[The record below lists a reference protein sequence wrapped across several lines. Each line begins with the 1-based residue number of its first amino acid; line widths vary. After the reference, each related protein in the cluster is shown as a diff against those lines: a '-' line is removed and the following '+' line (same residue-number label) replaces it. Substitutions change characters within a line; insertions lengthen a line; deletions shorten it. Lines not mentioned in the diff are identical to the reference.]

1 MKRKGHGVWLIDRRK
16 RRRKYVDFRQ
26 SIRKVG
32 APRLEVDH
40 GASVCRML
48 SEGQII
54 YVDETLKHGVS
65 FESNDDVGRASA
77 WNRLVTVEEWRGRN
91 KR

>member
-40 GASVCRML
+40 GASACRML
-48 SEGQII
+48 SEGQIF
-54 YVDETLKHGVS
+54 YVDETLKHDVG
-65 FESNDDVGRASA
+65 FESNVDVGHASA
-77 WNRLVTVEEWRGRN
+77 WNRLV
-91 KR
+91 